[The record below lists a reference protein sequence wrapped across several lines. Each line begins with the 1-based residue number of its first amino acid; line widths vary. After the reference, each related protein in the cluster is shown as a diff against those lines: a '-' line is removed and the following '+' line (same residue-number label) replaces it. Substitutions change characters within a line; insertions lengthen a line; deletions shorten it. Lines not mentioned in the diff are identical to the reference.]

1 MPSKIWAS
9 NLSSLYQFS
18 SEKNWDNYA
27 YILQGYEDE
36 SILINPLEQV
46 LAQISNINITIVV
59 VVNSSIICII
69 MMLKLTLLEPDHF
82 HDYII
87 VI

>member
-1 MPSKIWAS
+1 MSSKIWAS

-27 YILQGYEDE
+27 YISQGYEDE

-69 MMLKLTLLEPDHF
+69 MMQLTLLEPDHF